1 MMHETFDR
9 PRMREQRHSP
19 NRRKTRVEALADF
32 EGTLHPVTIL
42 DISYEGMKL
51 ALPVLVFPGSPVAV
65 HACGQRI
72 RGIVHW
78 YRLGHAGLHLIDR
91 LDAKTLVEL
100 ETAADD
106 LAAYR

>member
-1 MMHETFDR
+1 MMHHTFDR
-9 PRMREQRHSP
+9 TRPPERRHSP
-19 NRRKTRVEALADF
+19 NRRRTFVEALADF

-51 ALPVLVFPGSPVAV
+51 AVPFVVHPGYAVTV
-65 HACGQRI
+65 HACGQCI
-72 RGIVHW
+72 PGIVHW
-78 YRLGHAGLHLIDR
+78 YRLGHVGLHLIDR
-91 LDAKTLVEL
+91 LDARTLLEL